1 MKRFLS
7 FIFLTL
13 RLVVIYLVIG
23 FESGFSGFRGF
34 LRVGVSWDFES
45 GFTGF

>member
-1 MKRFLS
+1 M
-7 FIFLTL
+7 L
-13 RLVVIYLVIG
+13 RIPGFCPVIG

-34 LRVGVSWDFES
+34 LRVGVGWDFES